1 MLIYKIGEIVKVVS
15 GAMFS
20 TDQQLADQLGATR
33 WYIRKPFDRTLEG
46 QYAVIKNRES
56 RVSSSGWDSSRYLIE
71 FNDGEQYIISGAGLS
86 GSGFSKEVI
95 LPDDLFEI

>member
-1 MLIYKIGEIVKVVS
+1 M
-15 GAMFS
+15 
-20 TDQQLADQLGATR
+20 D
-33 WYIRKPFDRTLEG
+33 
-46 QYAVIKNRES
+46 ES
-56 RVSSSGWDSSRYLIE
+56 RVSSSGWDSPRYLIE

>member
-1 MLIYKIGEIVKVVS
+1 MNLAGCNPVAFGFGGSIPPSPTKNKMLIYKIGEIV
-15 GAMFS
+15 
-20 TDQQLADQLGATR
+20 
-33 WYIRKPFDRTLEG
+33 KPFDRTLEG

-56 RVSSSGWDSSRYLIE
+56 RVSSSGWDSPRYLIE